1 MFKLRKKLKRFRSD
15 EGGYSTAEFVIVATT
30 FLTAFFW
37 IFETG
42 LIMTKQMMLE
52 RAIDMTVRDL
62 RLYTVPP
69 TKLPS
74 ENIYQWAKRKTC
86 ENALV
91 FKDCE
96 ANLHLE
102 MDTFNPATGYA
113 KNYKCVDRAENDL
126 NPLGVFTPNQRSEI
140 MYIRAC
146 VRVDPMM
153 PNGIALFPGVNDEGI
168 PLVADTAF
176 MNEPE

>member
-1 MFKLRKKLKRFRSD
+1 MLKILKNLRSFRQD
-15 EGGYSTAEFVIVATT
+15 EDGYSTAEFVIVATT
-30 FLTAFFW
+30 FLTGFFW
-37 IFETG
+37 VFETG

-62 RLYTVPP
+62 RLHSSPP
-69 TKLPS
+69 GRNAGET
-74 ENIYQWAKRKTC
+74 IYQWAKRKTC
-86 ENALV
+86 DNALV

-102 MDTFNPATGYA
+102 MDVFDAATGYA
-113 KNYKCVDRAENDL
+113 KSYKCVDREKNDL

-140 MYIRAC
+140 MYLRAC
-146 VRVDPMM
+146 IRIDPMM
-153 PNGIALFPGVNDEGI
+153 PNGIALFPGVNDKGI

>member
-1 MFKLRKKLKRFRSD
+1 MLKLRKKLKSFRSD

-30 FLTAFFW
+30 FLTGFFW

-62 RLYTVPP
+62 RLYSIPP
-69 TKLPS
+69 TQL
-74 ENIYQWAKRKTC
+74 ETETTYQWAKRQTC

-96 ANLHLE
+96 ENLHLE
-102 MDTFNPATGYA
+102 MDTFDPASGYA
-113 KNYKCVDRAENDL
+113 KNYKCVDREENDL
-126 NPLGVFTPNQRSEI
+126 NPLGAFTPNQRSEI

-146 VRVDPMM
+146 IRVDPMM
-153 PNGIALFPGVNDEGI
+153 PNGIALFPGVNEEGI

>member
-1 MFKLRKKLKRFRSD
+1 MLKLIKKLRSFRSD
-15 EGGYSTAEFVIVATT
+15 ERGYSSVEFVIVATT
-30 FLTAFFW
+30 FLTGFFW

-62 RLYTVPP
+62 RLYSSPP
-69 TKLPS
+69 TKLS
-74 ENIYQWAKRKTC
+74 AETIYEWAKRQTC

-91 FKDCE
+91 FADCE
-96 ANLHLE
+96 ENLHLE
-102 MDTFNPATGYA
+102 MDTFDPASGYA
-113 KNYKCVDRAENDL
+113 KTYKCVDRSVPDL
-126 NPLGVFTPNQRSEI
+126 TPLGVFTPNQRSEI

-146 VRVDPMM
+146 IRIDPMM
-153 PNGIALFPGVNDEGI
+153 PNGIAMFPGVDDKGI

>member
-1 MFKLRKKLKRFRSD
+1 MLKLRTHLKGFRSD

-42 LIMTKQMMLE
+42 LVMTKQMMLE
-52 RAIDMTVRDL
+52 RSLDMTVRDL
-62 RLYTVPP
+62 RLYSIPP
-69 TKLPS
+69 TKLES
-74 ENIYQWAKRKTC
+74 ETIYEWAKRKTC

-96 ANLHLE
+96 ANLALE
-102 MDTFNPATGYA
+102 MDVFDPASGYA
-113 KNYKCVDRAENDL
+113 KNYKCVDREENDL
-126 NPLGVFTPNQRSEI
+126 NPLGAFTPNQRSEV

-146 VRVDPMM
+146 IRIDPMM
-153 PNGIALFPGVNDEGI
+153 PNGIALFPGVNDDGI

>member
-1 MFKLRKKLKRFRSD
+1 MLKLLRNFRKFRAD
-15 EGGYSTAEFVIVATT
+15 ERGYSSVEFVIVATT
-30 FLTAFFW
+30 FLTGFFW

-62 RLYTVPP
+62 RLYSNPP
-69 TKLPS
+69 TQQDG
-74 ENIYQWAKRKTC
+74 ETIYQWAKRTTC
-86 ENALV
+86 ENAYV

-96 ANLHLE
+96 ENLHLE
-102 MDTFNPATGYA
+102 MDVFDPSSGYA
-113 KNYKCVDRAENDL
+113 KNFKCVDREANDL

-146 VRVDPMM
+146 IRVDPMM
-153 PNGIALFPGVNDEGI
+153 PNGVALFPGVNDKGV